1 MGKRKPSQKQQ
12 NINSE
17 YKKVRAKILKRIR
30 SLEKRGY
37 NIELTIPKVP
47 KTKTEAS
54 IRNLEK
60 ITLERLYKRS
70 TYHGF
75 ASYGEEVSGVKGRE
89 LERKQS
95 AEKAKETRKRKRK
108 RKRKKKDKPTFDES
122 FFSRN
127 TINVWYAQVQACING
142 RFASALLKWMDRLIA
157 DNGVN
162 DVAKMLNDGEA
173 VGVVFTF
180 DVAYDSVSFNRYTSE
195 LIQYLPDQGKLYYE
209 DMEEY
214 KEELVRWAGLAEEE
228 EEFFNE

>member
-17 YKKVRAKILKRIR
+17 YKKLRTKILNRIR

-37 NIELTIPKVP
+37 KIELKTPKIPK
-47 KTKTEAS
+47 KKTEAS
-54 IRNLEK
+54 IRSLEK
-60 ITLERLYKRS
+60 FTLERLYKRS

-75 ASYGEEVSGVKGRE
+75 ASYGEEVTGEKGRQ
-89 LERKQS
+89 LERKQR
-95 AEKAKETRKRKRK
+95 ARKAKETRKQKK
-108 RKRKKKDKPTFDES
+108 FKKKTEKRETFDES
-122 FFSRN
+122 FFARN

-142 RFASALLKWMDRLIA
+142 RFAGALLKWMDRLIA
-157 DNGVN
+157 DNGV
-162 DVAKMLNDGEA
+162 DAVAKMLNDGEA

-214 KEELVRWAGLAEEE
+214 KEELVRWASLAEEE

>member
-12 NINSE
+12 SINTQ
-17 YKKVRAKILKRIR
+17 YKKVRAKILKRFR
-30 SLEKRGY
+30 SLEQRGY
-37 NIELTIPKVP
+37 SIELTIPKVP
-47 KTKTEAS
+47 KAKTEAS

-60 ITLERLYKRS
+60 LTLERLYKRS

-75 ASYGEEVSGVKGRE
+75 ASYGEEVTGEKGRQ

-95 AEKAKETRKRKRK
+95 AQKAKEIRKQKK
-108 RKRKKKDKPTFDES
+108 FKKKTEKRETFDES

-157 DNGVN
+157 DNGVD
-162 DVAKMLNDGEA
+162 DVAKMINDGEA

>member
-1 MGKRKPSQKQQ
+1 MEKRKPSQKQQ

-17 YKKVRAKILKRIR
+17 YKKVRAKILKRFR
-30 SLEKRGY
+30 SLEQRGY
-37 NIELTIPKVP
+37 SIELIIPKVP

-60 ITLERLYKRS
+60 FTLERLYKRS

-75 ASYGEEVSGVKGRE
+75 ASYGEEVTGEKGRQ

-95 AEKAKETRKRKRK
+95 AQKAKETRKQKK
-108 RKRKKKDKPTFDES
+108 FKKKTEKRETFDES

-142 RFASALLKWMDRLIA
+142 RFANALLKWMDRLIT
-157 DNGVN
+157 DNGVD
-162 DVAKMLNDGEA
+162 DVAKMINDGEA

>member
-1 MGKRKPSQKQQ
+1 MGKRKPSRKQQ

-17 YKKVRAKILKRIR
+17 YKKVRAKILERFR

-37 NIELTIPKVP
+37 NIELTIPKIP
-47 KTKTEAS
+47 KKKTEAS
-54 IRNLEK
+54 IRSLEK
-60 ITLERLYKRS
+60 FTLERLYKRS

-75 ASYGEEVSGVKGRE
+75 ATYGEEVTGEKGRQ
-89 LERKQS
+89 LERKQR
-95 AEKAKETRKRKRK
+95 AQKAKETRKQKK
-108 RKRKKKDKPTFDES
+108 FKKKTEKRETFDES

-142 RFASALLKWMDRLIA
+142 RFASALLKWMDRLIV
-157 DNGVN
+157 DNGVD

-180 DVAYDSVSFNRYTSE
+180 EVAYDSVSFNRYTSE

-209 DMEEY
+209 DMEDY
-214 KEELVRWAGLAEEE
+214 KQELVRWAGLAEEE

>member
-17 YKKVRAKILKRIR
+17 YKKVRAKILKRFK
-30 SLEKRGY
+30 SLEERGY
-37 NIELTIPKVP
+37 RIKLTIPKVP

-54 IRNLEK
+54 IRYLEK

-75 ASYGEEVSGVKGRE
+75 ASYGEEVTGEKGRQ
-89 LERKQS
+89 LERKQR
-95 AEKAKETRKRKRK
+95 AQKAKKTRKQKK
-108 RKRKKKDKPTFDES
+108 FKKKTEKRETFDES
-122 FFSRN
+122 FFSIN
-127 TINVWYAQVQACING
+127 AINVWYAQVKACING
-142 RFASALLKWMDRLIA
+142 RFANALLKWMDRLIA
-157 DNGVN
+157 DNGVD

-180 DVAYDSVSFNRYTSE
+180 DVSYDYVSFNNYTSE

>member
-17 YKKVRAKILKRIR
+17 YKKVRAKILKRFK
-30 SLEKRGY
+30 SLEERGY
-37 NIELTIPKVP
+37 SIKLTISKIPK
-47 KTKTEAS
+47 KKTEAS
-54 IRNLEK
+54 IRLLETF
-60 ITLERLYKRS
+60 TLERLYKRS

-75 ASYGEEVSGVKGRE
+75 ASYGEEVTGEKGRQ
-89 LERKQS
+89 LERKQR
-95 AEKAKETRKRKRK
+95 AQKAKETRKQKK
-108 RKRKKKDKPTFDES
+108 FKKKTEKRETFDES
-122 FFSRN
+122 FFSIN
-127 TINVWYAQVQACING
+127 AINVWHAQVQACING
-142 RFASALLKWMDRLIA
+142 RFANALLKWMDRLIA
-157 DNGVN
+157 DNGVD

-180 DVAYDSVSFNRYTSE
+180 DVTYDSVSFNRYTSE

-228 EEFFNE
+228 EVFFQ

>member
-17 YKKVRAKILKRIR
+17 YKKVRAKILKRFR
-30 SLEKRGY
+30 SLEQRGY

-60 ITLERLYKRS
+60 FTLERLYKRS

-75 ASYGEEVSGVKGRE
+75 ASYGEEVIGEKGRQ
-89 LERKQS
+89 LERKQR
-95 AEKAKETRKRKRK
+95 AQKAKETRKQKK
-108 RKRKKKDKPTFDES
+108 FKKKTEKRETFDES

-157 DNGVN
+157 DNGVD

-209 DMEEY
+209 DMEDY
-214 KEELVRWAGLAEEE
+214 KQELVRWAGLAEEE